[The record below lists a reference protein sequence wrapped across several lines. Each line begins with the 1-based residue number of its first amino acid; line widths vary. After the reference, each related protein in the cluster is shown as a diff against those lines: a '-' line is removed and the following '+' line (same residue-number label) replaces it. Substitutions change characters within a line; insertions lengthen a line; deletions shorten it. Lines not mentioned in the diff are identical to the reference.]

1 MDTPTSAPDISA
13 PFDPSA
19 LTPETVE
26 VGHFYEVSDLD
37 QMPQETLEELYLAIP
52 DRAFYDR
59 ALREALGQ
67 RYGTPAVSDLDRLA
81 VIEQSLDYL
90 DAPLPQIPIQ
100 VGRENRIA
108 WVQVPDRVLDYLRHG
123 APLYAPRKEAKKTL
137 PTPALGA
144 LGAGGLVLV
153 CLIFAGFNALFKASE
168 LSDQEL
174 TATAIAL
181 ELTGTPPATPPP
193 TPVALDNL
201 DRTIKSGDDLKG
213 YYPTTLEIAPRA
225 GPSRIYPVVQR
236 EIQYADW
243 PYEADPSLATSIL
256 GFVVQPVLGIAY
268 SPDNETFLGSLQ
280 PGDGLLLRMSTG
292 GINPFAVSGVRRV
305 PRQDTALFDQTTP
318 GIRLVLLGAPTA
330 DRLVVEG
337 LYLVEQEVGS
347 DAQTAASTHVRP
359 RAAAALSGGLSLKVL
374 EATASH
380 GPVGAEL
387 SPDWLYLLVD
397 LEVQATGTEPA
408 SLSSLALAAEDQS
421 GTHYPAVAFDP
432 AISNFYPFTPSLV
445 LDPGAIAR
453 LTAGFVVPAGLSSAM
468 LHARLGGAAP
478 VVYLLPYAPSSALD
492 ASYLDVL
499 VLDLRTEGSGPGE
512 LVARVRFYN
521 PTSERITVRARDLY
535 AVFSPAGGKGQFPV
549 GPPVPLSGDLPLVV
563 LPGAALDVELRFSWD
578 GSPYVGLTLGG
589 YQFIAQLK

>member
-181 ELTGTPPATPPP
+181 ELTGTPPATPTP

-243 PYEADPSLATSIL
+243 PYEGDPSLATSVL
-256 GFVVQPVLGIAY
+256 GFVVQLVLGIAY

-280 PGDGLLLRMSTG
+280 PGG
-292 GINPFAVSGVRRV
+292 G
-305 PRQDTALFDQTTP
+305 
-318 GIRLVLLGAPTA
+318 RLVRLGAPTA

-521 PTSERITVRARDLY
+521 STSERITVRARDLY